1 MILRLHRVIG
11 GYYSTPF
18 SGGSGYT
25 PGVHATVIV
34 NPRAGGQYA
43 WRLDREQ
50 VEARVGRVAAASGV
64 RARVVFTEG
73 GGDGVSLAQRAL
85 ESAPVLVVA
94 WGGDGTVNEV
104 ASVLAGTPVP
114 LGIVPAG
121 SGNGLGRELGIP
133 RNPILALRL
142 AFARETRAIDVGT
155 LGERMFVNVAGC
167 GFDAQV
173 AWRFSQ
179 GRHRRGLVRY
189 LLFTLDEV
197 RRYQSPRYRVTWDDG
212 EFEGR
217 AVVVTFANSR
227 QFGNGA
233 VIAPPARVDDGWLD
247 LVIVQPET
255 PLRDLWRARKLFTG
269 TLLSD
274 SHVRWARVRRARVQ
288 SGGGLRAHVDGEP
301 FDGPPELVAGLQ
313 PLALTVCAGRSRP

>member
-18 SGGSGYT
+18 SRGYGYT

-34 NPRAGGQYA
+34 NPHAGGQTA
-43 WRLDREQ
+43 RHLDREQ
-50 VEARVGRVAAASGV
+50 IESLVDRVAATAGV
-64 RARVVFTEG
+64 RAGVAFTERA
-73 GGDGVSLAQRAL
+73 GDGVRLAQRAL
-85 ESAPVLVVA
+85 ESTPGVVVA

-133 RNPILALRL
+133 RVPVPALRL

-155 LGERMFVNVAGC
+155 FGERIFVNVAGC

-179 GRHRRGLVRY
+179 GRHRRGLARY
-189 LLFTLDEV
+189 VLFTLDEL
-197 RRYQSPRYRVTWDDG
+197 RRYQAPRYRVTWDDG
-212 EFEGR
+212 EFEGL
-217 AVVVTFANSR
+217 AAVVTFANSR

-247 LVIVQPET
+247 LVIVRPET
-255 PLRDLWRARKLFTG
+255 PWRDLWRARKLFTG